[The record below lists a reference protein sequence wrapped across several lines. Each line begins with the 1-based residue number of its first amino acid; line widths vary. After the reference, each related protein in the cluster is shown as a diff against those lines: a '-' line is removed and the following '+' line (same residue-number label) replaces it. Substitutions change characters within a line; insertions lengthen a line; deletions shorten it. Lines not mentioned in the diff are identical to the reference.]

1 MNEFYVY
8 EHWRPDTN
16 VCFYVGKG
24 KDSRAWKMT
33 SRNKWHKSIVSKLLS
48 LGFTVD
54 VRIVF
59 KNLLEDEAHKLEKER
74 IQFYG
79 LENLCN
85 ISDGGEGGSGITK
98 TPEQKEK
105 LSKSLKEVFK
115 NPAIREKISLTH
127 KGKAKS
133 EETKKKMSEAAKK
146 RGLNPEYRSKMSIAK
161 KNISEDTRK
170 KMSEANLRR
179 WAKKKEA

>member
-1 MNEFYVY
+1 MFYIY

-54 VRIVF
+54 VRIIQ
-59 KNLLEDEAHKLEKER
+59 KDLTEEEAHHAEIKR
-74 IQFYG
+74 IAFYG

-85 ISDGGEGGSGITK
+85 ISTGGEGSSGVSK
-98 TPEQKEK
+98 TPEQLEK
-105 LSKSLKEVFK
+105 LKNSLKQVFQK
-115 NPAIREKISLTH
+115 RPEIREKISKTH
-127 KGKAKS
+127 AGKPKS
-133 EETKKKMSEAAKK
+133 AETRKKMSESAKK
-146 RGLNPEYRSKMSIAK
+146 RGQNQEYRLKMSIAK
-161 KNISEDTRK
+161 KNISDETRR

-179 WAKKKEA
+179 WAKKKEAA